1 VPTLDEQVQITLSN
15 LAAVPGLNVRPT
27 SIRELESAYS
37 LYFPNRGSFK
47 YVQASWF
54 DPRNSEM
61 FLNDIAARDN
71 LYRDQYMMNLLTTRV
86 QSGNRVFAVVGFT
99 HVIRQEPALRSI
111 LH

>member
-1 VPTLDEQVQITLSN
+1 
-15 LAAVPGLNVRPT
+15 
-27 SIRELESAYS
+27 
-37 LYFPNRGSFK
+37 
-47 YVQASWF
+47 
-54 DPRNSEM
+54 M

-99 HVIRQEPALRSI
+99 HVIRQDPALRSI